1 MCGQW
6 SLEFLVF
13 EPNRAVNWPVTSI
26 GNMVLHFWLYDF
38 FFCLQTSSVACH
50 RRKCFSSL
58 SQTFESLKL
67 VSALGEF
74 GSHESQ
80 RVQFGEVSLC

>member
-38 FFCLQTSSVACH
+38 FFAYKRVPWHATEESV
-50 RRKCFSSL
+50 
-58 SQTFESLKL
+58 L
-67 VSALGEF
+67 VA
-74 GSHESQ
+74 
-80 RVQFGEVSLC
+80 